1 MALHRRSPP
10 TPPKSSIPPT
20 PPRAGFGLPKGDFFT
35 APKGFSRP
43 SLCPKGEVTAPQGW
57 VRGHFGRCGDLREEA
72 APKGLCRRERCPG
85 CNAVP
90 ALSLLAAPQRRDS
103 PLHPTAHPLLSEGD
117 RGAEKLSSRFFF
129 ALIFSFLFLHF
140 FLSLL
145 DFRSPS
151 PFPSPPPL
159 SLFFPSPFVFL
170 SLLSLSFCIFFSFS
184 PFPFVF
190 SFLSLLSFSLY
201 IFFSFSFPFPF
212 SPLPRYSPPPLRTAS
227 RPQRSSQ
234 CGVPPA
240 LGEGRGSPESFAAPR
255 PQLTDSFP
263 PPLDNIALSRI
274 KWKKMYLQSQ
284 QYF

>member
-1 MALHRRSPP
+1 MAPHRRSPP

-145 DFRSPS
+145 DFRFPISFSFPPPS
-151 PFPSPPPL
+151 PFSFPLPSCFFPFSPFHSVFSFPSPPFL
-159 SLFFPSPFVFL
+159 LYSL
-170 SLLSLSFCIFFSFS
+170 FS
-184 PFPFVF
+184 PF
-190 SFLSLLSFSLY
+190 Y
-201 IFFSFSFPFPF
+201 PFPF
-212 SPLPRYSPPPLRTAS
+212 TFSSPFLFLFLSPPFLDI
-227 RPQRSSQ
+227 
-234 CGVPPA
+234 
-240 LGEGRGSPESFAAPR
+240 L
-255 PQLTDSFP
+255 
-263 PPLDNIALSRI
+263 PPLKNHSPTPAELTMRSTPRTRGGPGQSGVVRCAPTTTNRQLSPAAR
-274 KWKKMYLQSQ
+274 
-284 QYF
+284 

>member
-1 MALHRRSPP
+1 MAPHRRSPP
-10 TPPKSSIPPT
+10 TPPQVLHPPH

-129 ALIFSFLFLHF
+129 CLDIFFSFPSFLSFSVRFSFPISFSFPPPPLPFLSLSLRVSFPSLPFILYFLFL
-140 FLSLL
+140 L
-145 DFRSPS
+145 P
-151 PFPSPPPL
+151 
-159 SLFFPSPFVFL
+159 
-170 SLLSLSFCIFFSFS
+170 LSFCI
-184 PFPFVF
+184 
-190 SFLSLLSFSLY
+190 LFSLPS
-201 IFFSFSFPFPF
+201 ILFPLHFLLLFFSFSFLPPSSIF
-212 SPLPRYSPPPLRTAS
+212 SPPLKNRIPTPAELTMRSTPRTRGGPGQSGVVRCAPTTTNRQLSP
-227 RPQRSSQ
+227 
-234 CGVPPA
+234 
-240 LGEGRGSPESFAAPR
+240 AAR
-255 PQLTDSFP
+255 
-263 PPLDNIALSRI
+263 
-274 KWKKMYLQSQ
+274 
-284 QYF
+284 